1 MSMLFLKKAIKF
13 YANCALPIG
22 LFMTSSIVIAL
33 AIMAYIIH
41 ASIKV

>member
-1 MSMLFLKKAIKF
+1 MSVAFIKKAIKF
-13 YANCALPIG
+13 YAHCALSIG

-33 AIMAYIIH
+33 AITAYVIH